1 MKLPDLLK
9 NEKVP
14 ARDSGPL
21 DSTTNQIKGWSKMKG
36 LVNLQAT
43 LGAEPAAIC

>member
-9 NEKVP
+9 NERVP
-14 ARDSGPL
+14 ARASGPL
-21 DSTTNQIKGWSKMKG
+21 DSTTIQIKGWLKMKG

-43 LGAEPAAIC
+43 LGAGHAAIC